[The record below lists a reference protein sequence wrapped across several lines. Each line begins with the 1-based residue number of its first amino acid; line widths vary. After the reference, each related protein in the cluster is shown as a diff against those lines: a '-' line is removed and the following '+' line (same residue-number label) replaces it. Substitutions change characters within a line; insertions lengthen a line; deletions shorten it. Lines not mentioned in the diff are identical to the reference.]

1 MSMMNQI
8 SENRRIDLV
17 ARHFLNAPHRINNIH
32 EADAEIVDLG
42 ESSEKYLAI
51 TTDALVEE
59 ISSGLYDDPALI
71 GWMLA
76 TANFSDLAAVGADPL
91 GLLVTM
97 NYPPSQDEAYV
108 TKLAEGISEAC
119 QKLGTFVLGGDTN
132 QADSVFLSGC
142 AVGLVPKKSVLTRV
156 GAKPG
161 DKIYLTR
168 PAGLG
173 SIYAFLRMTG
183 QDGRLP
189 KSYFRPLARIREGQ
203 LVREFASCCM
213 DTSDGLLHTADTLMR
228 LNRCQ
233 FVIQDRWARILHPLA
248 LEVCKA
254 QNLPPW
260 LVLAAVHGEFEL
272 CFTLRPA
279 KERAFLEAAS
289 GAGWAPVA
297 VGEVIEGEVV
307 SIRTGENLVPL
318 DTAMIRNIAEEAGS
332 NPKAYIGRLLEIAR
346 EVRI

>member
-1 MSMMNQI
+1 MIEQI
-8 SENRRIDLV
+8 SENRRIDLI
-17 ARHFLNAPHRINNIH
+17 ASHFLNAPHRVNNIH
-32 EADAEIVDLG
+32 EADAELVDLG
-42 ESSEKYLAI
+42 GSSEKYLAV

-59 ISSGLYDDPALI
+59 ISSGLYDDPSLI

-76 TANFSDLAAVGADPL
+76 MANFSDLAAVGADPL

-97 NYPPSQDEAYV
+97 SYPPSQGEAYV
-108 TKLAEGISEAC
+108 AKLAEGISEAC
-119 QKLGTFVLGGDTN
+119 QRLGTFVLGGDTN
-132 QADSVFLSGC
+132 QADAVFLSGC
-142 AVGLVPKKSVLTRV
+142 AVGLVPKKSVITRV

-161 DKIYLTR
+161 DKIYLTG

-173 SIYAFLRMTG
+173 SIYAFLRLTD

-189 KSYFRPLARIREGQ
+189 KFYFRPLARIREGQ

-233 FVIQDRWARILHPLA
+233 FVIQDQWARILHPFA

-254 QNLPPW
+254 QDLPPW
-260 LVLAAVHGEFEL
+260 LALAAVHGEFEL
-272 CFTLRPA
+272 CFTLRA
-279 KERAFLEAAS
+279 DRERDFLEAAR

-307 SIRTGENLVPL
+307 SIRKGENLVPL
-318 DTAMIRNIAEEAGS
+318 DTALIRNIAEEAGS
-332 NPKAYIGRLLEIAR
+332 NPKAYIARLLEIAR
-346 EVRI
+346 EVRV

>member
-1 MSMMNQI
+1 MMNQI
-8 SENRRIDLV
+8 LENRRIDLI
-17 ARHFLNAPHRINNIH
+17 ARHFLNAPHRVNNIH
-32 EADAEIVDLG
+32 EADAELVDLG
-42 ESSEKYLAI
+42 GSSEKYLAI

-76 TANFSDLAAVGADPL
+76 MANFSDLAAVGADPL

-119 QKLGTFVLGGDTN
+119 QRLGTFVLGGDTN
-132 QADSVFLSGC
+132 QADAVFLSGC

-161 DKIYLTR
+161 DKIYLTG

-173 SIYAFLRMTG
+173 SIYAFLRLTG

-189 KSYFRPLARIREGQ
+189 KSYFRPLARIREGR

-233 FVIQDRWARILHPLA
+233 FVIQDQWTRILHPLA
-248 LEVCKA
+248 LEICKA

-260 LVLAAVHGEFEL
+260 LALAAVHGEFEL
-272 CFTLRPA
+272 CFTLRPDR
-279 KERAFLEAAS
+279 ERDFLEATS
-289 GAGWAPVA
+289 GAGWTPIA

-307 SIRTGENLVPL
+307 SIRKGEDLFPL
-318 DTAMIRNIAEEAGS
+318 DTALIRNIAEEAGS
-332 NPKAYIGRLLEIAR
+332 NPKAYIGRLLAIAK
-346 EVRI
+346 EAKV